1 MLHASR
7 SDSQIEHAV
16 EPAAERSEAAGS
28 TAAGDRSI
36 PPRSPRPSRS
46 KIVTGF
52 VVRSRT
58 AARAVARRP
67 RRTSSHSQDREY
79 AREGSFTSFVGI
91 DVSKHSCDVHL
102 RPEGRGFSVE
112 YSAHGLQQLRRQL
125 PDPGTCLIVL
135 EATGGYERRLVAE
148 LLDAG
153 HRVAVVNPRQVR
165 HFAKGHGIQ
174 AKTDRIDAAVLA
186 SFAEKVRPPSNAPH
200 AEKQAELQ
208 QLVTRRRQLVDLR
221 TAESNRLETIT
232 AKPVR
237 KNVQQVIDQLNK
249 HLRKIE
255 QEILAAIESDDDWH
269 DKMKILT
276 STPGIG
282 ITSAATLLAELPEL
296 GQTNRQKI
304 SALVGVAPYPNDSGT
319 KRGKRSIRGGRAT
332 LRCGLYMAAL
342 SASRCNPVLK
352 AFAKR
357 LKDQGK
363 PAKVVLTACLR
374 KLLVILNTM
383 LKTNSLWNDQLAPQT
398 S

>member
-1 MLHASR
+1 
-7 SDSQIEHAV
+7 
-16 EPAAERSEAAGS
+16 
-28 TAAGDRSI
+28 
-36 PPRSPRPSRS
+36 
-46 KIVTGF
+46 
-52 VVRSRT
+52 
-58 AARAVARRP
+58 
-67 RRTSSHSQDREY
+67 
-79 AREGSFTSFVGI
+79 
-91 DVSKHSCDVHL
+91 
-102 RPEGRGFSVE
+102 
-112 YSAHGLQQLRRQL
+112 
-125 PDPGTCLIVL
+125 LIVI

-165 HFAKGHGIQ
+165 DFAKAFGIL
-174 AKTDRIDAAVLA
+174 AKTDRLDAAVLA
-186 SFAEKVRPPSNAPH
+186 SFAEKVRPRANAPH

-208 QLVTRRRQLVDLR
+208 QLVARRRQLVDLR

-232 AKPVR
+232 VKAVR
-237 KNVQQVIDQLNK
+237 KDVQQVVDHLNK

-282 ITSAATLLAELPEL
+282 VTSAATILAELPEL
-296 GQTNRQKI
+296 GQANRQKV
-304 SALVGVAPYPNDSGT
+304 SALVGVAPYANDSGT
-319 KRGKRSIRGGRAT
+319 RRGKRSIRGGRAT

-342 SASRCNPVLK
+342 SASRCNPVIK
-352 AFAKR
+352 AFAER
-357 LKDQGK
+357 LKAQGK

-383 LKTNSLWNDQLAPQT
+383 LKTNSPWNPKLVPQT